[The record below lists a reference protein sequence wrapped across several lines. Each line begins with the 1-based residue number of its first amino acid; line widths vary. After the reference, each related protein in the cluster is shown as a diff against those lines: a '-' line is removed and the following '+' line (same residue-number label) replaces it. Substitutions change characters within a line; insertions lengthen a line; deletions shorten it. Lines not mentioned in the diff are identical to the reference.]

1 VTGKPFKSAVLT
13 LLELEISEPNS
24 PMSRKIL
31 TKENPKALRKGF
43 PYSKPIP
50 VQDCE
55 GTDTTDKLL

>member
-24 PMSRKIL
+24 PMSEKIL
-31 TKENPKALRKGF
+31 TKKNPKALRKGF
-43 PYSKPIP
+43 PYYKPIL